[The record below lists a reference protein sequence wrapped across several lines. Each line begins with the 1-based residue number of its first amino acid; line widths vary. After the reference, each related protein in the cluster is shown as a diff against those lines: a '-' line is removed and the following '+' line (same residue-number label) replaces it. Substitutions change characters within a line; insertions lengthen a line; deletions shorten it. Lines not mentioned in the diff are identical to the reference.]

1 MKIEDL
7 VIVKKN
13 KKRMKFLMKKKITE
27 EINITYIC
35 QKNSLEL
42 THYIIDLLNN

>member
-13 KKRMKFLMKKKITE
+13 KKKVKLLIKKKVTE

-42 THYIIDLLNN
+42 IYYMINLSDN

>member
-7 VIVKKN
+7 VIIKKN
-13 KKRMKFLMKKKITE
+13 KKKVKLLVKKKVTE

-35 QKNSLEL
+35 
-42 THYIIDLLNN
+42 

>member
-7 VIVKKN
+7 VIIKKN
-13 KKRMKFLMKKKITE
+13 KKKVKLLIKKKVTE

-35 QKNSLEL
+35 
-42 THYIIDLLNN
+42 

>member
-13 KKRMKFLMKKKITE
+13 KKKVKLLIKKKVTE

-35 QKNSLEL
+35 
-42 THYIIDLLNN
+42 

>member
-7 VIVKKN
+7 VIAKKN
-13 KKRMKFLMKKKITE
+13 KKRVKSLMKKKVTE
-27 EINITYIC
+27 EINITHTH

-42 THYIIDLLNN
+42 THYMIDLSDN